1 MLELLVV
8 VVLFFAMTAGT
19 IFLLKPKTYSV
30 ERLKSERR
38 LEVASLAQAL
48 KRYKAAT
55 GHFPPD
61 VPGKPTVLSLEEGG
75 YDLCNFLVPA
85 YIKDIPLDPQMGAK
99 YQYDVQQA
107 QSGADCSEE
116 GVEYIAGYTIVKTN
130 KGGITIAAPA
140 TGEAAVSFT
149 VY

>member
-8 VVLFFAMTAGT
+8 MALFFAMTAGT
-19 IFLLKPKTYSV
+19 IMLLRPKTYTP

-55 GHFPPD
+55 GHFPAE
-61 VPGKPTVLSLEEGG
+61 VPTEPTVITFEGG
-75 YDLCNFLVPA
+75 YDLCNSLVPT
-85 YIKDIPLDPQMGAK
+85 YLKDIPLDPQTGAK
-99 YQYDVQQA
+99 YQYDVQQP
-107 QSGADCSEE
+107 QSGPACNDE
-116 GVEYIAGYTIVKTN
+116 GVDYLAGYTIAKTN
-130 KGGITIAAPA
+130 KGGITIAAPV
-140 TGEAAVSFT
+140 TGKDAISFT